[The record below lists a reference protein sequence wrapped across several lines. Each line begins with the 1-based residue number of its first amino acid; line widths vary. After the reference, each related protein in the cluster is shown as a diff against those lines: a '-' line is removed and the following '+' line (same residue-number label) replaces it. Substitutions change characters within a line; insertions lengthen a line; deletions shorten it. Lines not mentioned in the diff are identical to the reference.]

1 MAMSFVTNQQSQ
13 VDYGREPA
21 LTLVSS
27 AEDLAS
33 EGDFSFIQEVS
44 SCASLLLAACICA
57 P

>member
-13 VDYGREPA
+13 VDYGREPV

-33 EGDFSFIQEVS
+33 EGDVGFIQEVS